1 MSITTEQA
9 ALNIMFPN
17 DNTKTINDAMRGLT
31 DFGVSE
37 DTVKNLIRQSFPNVT
52 DWSF

>member
-17 DNTKTINDAMRGLT
+17 DSTKTINDVIRGVTNL
-31 DFGVSE
+31 GVSE
-37 DTVKNLIRQSFPNVT
+37 DTVKNAIRQSFPDVT

>member
-1 MSITTEQA
+1 MSVTTEQA

-17 DNTKTINDAMRGLT
+17 DNTKTINAVINNLISMNM
-31 DFGVSE
+31 SE
-37 DTVKNLIRQSFPNVT
+37 DDAKSLLRSEFPNVT